1 MKKFFFII
9 VLYVFCCGLLYCK
22 SLDNYYQYLTNPR
35 GWSLPDKK
43 LFFLDSE
50 KTINLGGELNIKII
64 QQIYKYNDNNKDYH
78 YYIEKFDDHGVYLDE
93 FYRFLI
99 NDYYVYLI
107 RTKDGEKVLFY
118 NISTFAERGVFLEDG
133 SYETTE
139 WNYGFSVLL
148 TDFNLDGCFD
158 RLYPLSGGE
167 PSGLVLTTKEDI
179 EKAKDYFP
187 FRKMF
192 LHLLTFYD
200 LSFLDNK
207 K

>member
-99 NDYYVYLI
+99 SGYV
-107 RTKDGEKVLFY
+107 G
-118 NISTFAERGVFLEDG
+118 
-133 SYETTE
+133 
-139 WNYGFSVLL
+139 
-148 TDFNLDGCFD
+148 
-158 RLYPLSGGE
+158 
-167 PSGLVLTTKEDI
+167 
-179 EKAKDYFP
+179 
-187 FRKMF
+187 
-192 LHLLTFYD
+192 
-200 LSFLDNK
+200 
-207 K
+207 